1 MNIIEN
7 IALKRRVDLSL
18 AGANIVTYTAAA
30 IFMPYVLS
38 TIILLFL
45 AVYILL
51 NKQTRQM
58 VFVHQNANILKL
70 FLAYA
75 LIIPFL
81 YVNLIG
87 FATGIGVVLAVIMGL
102 YIRTIMTARLFERTL
117 NLICYFSLTS
127 AGYAIIE
134 KITYM
139 IDHGNNNHRISAVF
153 YHPNYFGTIVGM
165 VIIICAY
172 KVLSRQ
178 YHSWIYYMIAGINVV
193 SMYLCKSMFV
203 WVEVFIGVAVLL
215 VIYKRHR
222 LLAVWLYAA
231 AIAGML
237 VLLFGVNLIPRLYD
251 LEVTVRLRQH
261 IWEQAWKQILH
272 APLIGHGLYSF
283 IFLFDTSYHN
293 QIIPHAHS
301 IYLDSVLNFGLI
313 GTGII
318 LWYFVNFYKTVIMK
332 CCKDHNKRIT
342 PLILAVTAAALVHGA
357 TDITLLWVQ
366 TLPLFLFIL
375 SGMGSFEKGKYSL
388 AKANLK

>member
-1 MNIIEN
+1 MKIIEN
-7 IALKRRVDLSL
+7 IALKRRVDVSL
-18 AGANIVTYTAAA
+18 AGANIVTYTATA
-30 IFMPYVLS
+30 IFLPYILS
-38 TIILLFL
+38 TIVLIFL
-45 AVYILL
+45 AIYILL

-58 VFVHQNANILKL
+58 VFVHQNSNILKV
-70 FLAYA
+70 FFIYA

-87 FATGIGVVLAVIMGL
+87 LAVGIGVIFAVILCL
-102 YIRTIMTARLFERTL
+102 YIRTVMTVSLFERTL

-134 KITYM
+134 KITYT
-139 IDHGNNNHRISAVF
+139 IDHGNSNHRISAVF
-153 YHPNYFGTIVGM
+153 FHPNYFGTIVGM

-172 KVLSRQ
+172 KVLTRQ
-178 YHSWIYYMIAGINVV
+178 SHSWIYYSIALVNVV

-231 AIAGML
+231 AIAGTL
-237 VLLFGVNLIPRLYD
+237 VLLFGVNIIPRLND
-251 LEVTVRLRQH
+251 VEVTVRLRQQ
-261 IWEQAWKQILH
+261 IWEQTWHQIMK
-272 APLIGHGLYSF
+272 APIFGHGFYSF

-301 IYLDSVLNFGLI
+301 IYLDCVLNFGLI
-313 GTGII
+313 GTGLII
-318 LWYFVNFYKTVIMK
+318 WYFVNYYKSVIRK
-332 CCKDHNKRIT
+332 CFKANSNNKRIT
-342 PLILAVTAAALVHGA
+342 PLILAVTAAALVHGT

-375 SGMGSFEKGKYSL
+375 AGMGSFEKKKGFKYQEI
-388 AKANLK
+388 